1 MREAS
6 PIFRRSEYRRP
17 SAPLKSAMSR
27 LAPVRLASDVILG
40 AGCRAQCQRN
50 LMREGDDA
58 DFVADQIGWLGDILS
73 DCARLN
79 RNSLR
84 ETKSSARS
92 AHWVLG
98 CE

>member
-1 MREAS
+1 
-6 PIFRRSEYRRP
+6 
-17 SAPLKSAMSR
+17 
-27 LAPVRLASDVILG
+27 
-40 AGCRAQCQRN
+40 
-50 LMREGDDA
+50 MREGDDA

-84 ETKSSARS
+84 ETKISARS